1 MLEMG
6 GSLLLDLVIRN
17 GMILDGTGN
26 PWYRSDIGISGDEIV
41 KISRHIEEKVS
52 KTIDGAGLY
61 VSPGFID
68 MHTHWDLRVFAHPEE
83 EEKLRQGITTSL
95 IGQDGLSVAPLRD
108 EVKEEMRLRVSGL
121 LGKYIDSWPW
131 NSMEEYLGYL
141 AKAGPSTNY
150 MMLVPHGAIRVD
162 VLGWDNRPAS
172 DNELDRMKCLL
183 GEALDEGACGFS
195 TGLIYPPG
203 MYADRRELVELCRV
217 TGDKGGFF
225 VVHMRDEGN
234 FLMDSIREV
243 SEICIEA
250 ACPLHIS
257 HLKVA
262 GRINWGKSG
271 EVLELLEAMRDRGL
285 ELTFDQYPYTA
296 GSTMLDALIPP
307 RFHTGGTEKLLE
319 RLSDPAIREEIR
331 MIVESEKVERWENWV
346 AHCGW
351 DGILI
356 NSVGSDINRF
366 AEGKTLDEI
375 GKITDQTPFEAL
387 CHLLVSEEGQVVMTQ
402 FYGDEKDVENFM
414 NSDYM
419 TLCSD
424 AIVGGK
430 PHPRAF
436 GSTCRFLGEYVRE
449 RGVLTL
455 PQAVLRMTSRSA
467 RRLGLSDRGLLREG
481 MKADIT
487 VFDYGKI
494 NEKGTFREPNQ
505 YPQGIVHVIINGQPA
520 LYNGELTGSR
530 RGRVLRTGQD
540 AGNCCLK
547 NPGIQGTDQQ

>member
-1 MLEMG
+1 
-6 GSLLLDLVIRN
+6 LLDLVIRN
-17 GMILDGTGN
+17 ARILDGTGN
-26 PWYRSDIGISGDEIV
+26 PWYWSDIGISGDEIV
-41 KISRHIEEKVS
+41 KISRNIEEQGS
-52 KTIDGAGLY
+52 RTIDVEGLY

-95 IGQDGLSVAPLRD
+95 IGQDGLSVAPLTED
-108 EVKEEMRLRVSGL
+108 VKEEMRLRVSGL

-131 NSMEEYLGYL
+131 NTMDEYLRCL
-141 AKAGPSTNY
+141 EQAGPSTNY
-150 MMLVPHGAIRVD
+150 MMLVPHGAVRVSS
-162 VLGWDNRPAS
+162 LGWENRPAS
-172 DNELDRMKCLL
+172 DTELAKMGSLL
-183 GEALDEGACGFS
+183 AEALDQGACGLS

-217 TGDKGGFF
+217 TGKKGGFF

-243 SEICIEA
+243 SGICLEA
-250 ACPLHIS
+250 GCPLHIS

-262 GRINWGKSG
+262 GRINWGKSV
-271 EVLELLEAMRDRGL
+271 EVLELLEGLRGQGL

-319 RLSDPAIREEIR
+319 RLSDPLIREEIR

-356 NSVGSDINRF
+356 NSVASEANRF

-375 GKITDQTPFEAL
+375 GKITDQSPFEAL
-387 CHLLVSEEGQVVMTQ
+387 CHLLISEDAQVVMTQ
-402 FYGDEKDVENFM
+402 FYGSEKDVETFM
-414 NSDYM
+414 TSDYM

-436 GSTCRFLGEYVRE
+436 GSTCRFIGEYVRE
-449 RGVLTL
+449 RGVITL
-455 PQAVLRMTSRSA
+455 PQAILRMTA
-467 RRLGLSDRGLLREG
+467 RPAQRLGLRDRGLIREG

-487 VFDYGKI
+487 VFDYGQI
-494 NEKGTFREPNQ
+494 REKGTFREPNQ
-505 YPQGIVHVIINGQPA
+505 YPDGIEHVLVNGQLA
-520 LYNGELTGSR
+520 LYEGKMTGSR
-530 RGRVLRTGQD
+530 RGRVLE
-540 AGNCCLK
+540 
-547 NPGIQGTDQQ
+547 

>member
-1 MLEMG
+1 MG
-6 GSLLLDLVIRN
+6 GTLLLDLVIRN
-17 GMILDGTGN
+17 ARILDGTGN
-26 PWYRSDIGISGDEIV
+26 PWYRSDIGISGEEIV
-41 KISRHIEEKVS
+41 KISRNIEEQGS
-52 KTIDGAGLY
+52 RSIDVEGLY

-95 IGQDGLSVAPLRD
+95 IGQDGLSVAPLSD

-131 NSMEEYLGYL
+131 NSMDEYLGYL
-141 AKAGPSTNY
+141 DKAAPSTNY
-150 MMLVPHGAIRVD
+150 MMLVPHGAVRVD
-162 VLGWDNRPAS
+162 ALGWENRPAS
-172 DNELDRMKCLL
+172 AGELEKMKSLL
-183 GEALDEGACGFS
+183 AEALDEGACGFS

-217 TGDKGGFF
+217 TGNKGGFF

-243 SEICIEA
+243 SGICIDA
-250 ACPLHIS
+250 GCPLHIS

-262 GRINWGKSG
+262 GKINWGKST
-271 EVLELLEAMRDRGL
+271 EVLELLEEIREQGL

-307 RFHTGGTEKLLE
+307 RFHAGGTEKLLE
-319 RLSDPAIREEIR
+319 RLSDPATREEIR

-356 NSVGSDINRF
+356 NSVASESNRF

-375 GKITDQTPFEAL
+375 GKITDQSPFEAL
-387 CHLLVSEEGQVVMTQ
+387 CNLLISEEGQVVMTQ
-402 FYGDEKDVENFM
+402 FYGSEKDVENFM
-414 NSDYM
+414 TSDYM

-430 PHPRAF
+430 PHPRAY
-436 GSTCRFLGEYVRE
+436 GSTCRLLGQYARE

-455 PQAVLRMTSRSA
+455 AQAVSRMTA
-467 RRLGLSDRGLLREG
+467 RPAQRLGLRDRGLIREG

-494 NEKGTFREPNQ
+494 KDKGTFREPNQ
-505 YPQGIVHVIINGQPA
+505 YPDGIVHVFINGYPA
-520 LYNGELTGSR
+520 LSDAKLTNSR
-530 RGRVLRTGQD
+530 KGRVLRSG
-540 AGNCCLK
+540 
-547 NPGIQGTDQQ
+547 